1 MQKTNFKTRLL
12 ALLTAV
18 FMVIMCVPF
27 AAFADDLVIKTLYFN
42 KTDDME
48 WTVPSMTG
56 NQNSVA
62 FYSDMSSQTPIP
74 GVTQEGKVF
83 KGWARTGAESEG
95 VILNKGAYSYAELEE
110 AGLTEVPTI
119 QMSPIFE
126 DAEEEEP
133 LSIKNIIVTIG
144 EGETWADGYDEGNA
158 RTWSA
163 YSDTDA
169 ASVTLPVATKAGKE
183 FVEWVK
189 VGDESVKLEAGKAY
203 SYSDLETLGVPE
215 SGDIF
220 FKAVYKDAPVSV
232 KNIIATIG
240 EGETWADGFD
250 ESNTRTWSAY
260 SDTANVASVK
270 LPASAKAGKEFVEWV
285 KVGDE
290 SVKLEAGKAYSYSD
304 LETLGVTE
312 SGDISFKAVYKD
324 APVSVKN
331 IIATIGEDETWADGF
346 DESNTRTWSAY
357 SDTANVASVKLPVSA
372 KAGKEFVEWVK
383 VGEES
388 VKLEAGK
395 AYSYS
400 DLEALGIT
408 ECGDISFKAVYK
420 DVVAT
425 TTQKNIAFMLGEGN
439 TWADNFDNS
448 IVSRTWTAY
457 SDTAD
462 VKSVMPPVVAKEGK
476 EFVEWVKVGEE
487 SVKLAAGKA
496 YSYNDLK
503 ELGVPEDG
511 DIAFV
516 PVFKDKEAIAKNVIF
531 QVSQVEGAK
540 WATKDDQ
547 EAYGQ
552 NSRYYQTWSN
562 DAGKYTAPAAAKDGK
577 DFDYWVCNYGDKK
590 IVIRAGEEFNFD
602 TLTAKGIS
610 ATEAGDFAFNPV
622 FKDKASSSSSSA
634 SSSSSSSNTTNTSA
648 SNTTTTSASQKQ
660 VVKPAAA
667 PANTTKV
674 LPKTGA
680 TNAAPLIGGSL
691 AVVALLMGYGVYGL
705 VLRKKD

>member
-12 ALLTAV
+12 ALLTAA
-18 FMVIMCVPF
+18 FMIVMCVPF

-110 AGLTEVPTI
+110 VGLTEVPTI

-126 DAEEEEP
+126 DAEEEES

-169 ASVTLPVATKAGKE
+169 ASVTLPASAKAGKE

-203 SYSDLETLGVPE
+203 SYSDLEKLGVTE
-215 SGDIF
+215 SGDIS

-260 SDTANVASVK
+260 SDTANVASVT

-285 KVGDE
+285 KVGAE

-304 LETLGVTE
+304 LEKLGVTE
-312 SGDISFKAVYKD
+312 S
-324 APVSVKN
+324 
-331 IIATIGEDETWADGF
+331 
-346 DESNTRTWSAY
+346 
-357 SDTANVASVKLPVSA
+357 
-372 KAGKEFVEWVK
+372 
-383 VGEES
+383 
-388 VKLEAGK
+388 
-395 AYSYS
+395 
-400 DLEALGIT
+400 
-408 ECGDISFKAVYK
+408 GDISFKAVYK

-425 TTQKNIAFMLGEGN
+425 TTQKNIVFMLGEGN

-476 EFVEWVKVGEE
+476 EFVEWVKVGEK
-487 SVKLAAGKA
+487 SVKLAAGEA

-503 ELGVPEDG
+503 KLGVPEDG

-634 SSSSSSSNTTNTSA
+634 SSSSSSS
-648 SNTTTTSASQKQ
+648 SNKTTTSASQKQ
-660 VVKPAAA
+660 VVKAAAA

>member
-18 FMVIMCVPF
+18 FMVIVSMPF
-27 AAFADDLVIKTLYFN
+27 AAFAADEGGTNVIPNEISVSFNCWDATVVSEGADQSGDHYATYKLNSKSEYKNLPTL
-42 KTDDME
+42 KD
-48 WTVPSMTG
+48 VPE
-56 NQNSVA
+56 
-62 FYSDMSSQTPIP
+62 DK
-74 GVTQEGKVF
+74 EF
-83 KGWARTGAESEG
+83 KGWFIDGTDVEVVATTFSFDSLKAYAQNDSHAVSISAKLVDKEAEEINVSFNCWDATVVSEG
-95 VILNKGAYSYAELEE
+95 ADQSGDHYATYKLKATSEFKSLPTLKDVPENKEFKGWFIDGTDVEVVDTTFNFDSLKAYAQNASHAVSISAKLVDKEPEVAYDKISVSFLNDNHGSIVTAETISAGKSVTAPTKDGDKNIVGWTIGGVAYTGNWSYESLNALVTEDNINNLYKTAYIE
-110 AGLTEVPTI
+110 AYAVY
-119 QMSPIFE
+119 
-126 DAEEEEP
+126 EEEKPE
-133 LSIKNIIVTIG
+133 
-144 EGETWADGYDEGNA
+144 AD
-158 RTWSA
+158 
-163 YSDTDA
+163 
-169 ASVTLPVATKAGKE
+169 
-183 FVEWVK
+183 
-189 VGDESVKLEAGKAY
+189 
-203 SYSDLETLGVPE
+203 
-215 SGDIF
+215 
-220 FKAVYKDAPVSV
+220 SV
-232 KNIIATIG
+232 KNIIVTIG

-250 ESNTRTWSAY
+250 ESNTRTWSAH
-260 SDTANVASVK
+260 SDQADVK
-270 LPASAKAGKEFVEWV
+270 
-285 KVGDE
+285 
-290 SVKLEAGKAYSYSD
+290 
-304 LETLGVTE
+304 
-312 SGDISFKAVYKD
+312 
-324 APVSVKN
+324 
-331 IIATIGEDETWADGF
+331 
-346 DESNTRTWSAY
+346 
-357 SDTANVASVKLPVSA
+357 SVKLPVSA

-383 VGEES
+383 VGEET

-395 AYSYS
+395 AYSYN
-400 DLEALGIT
+400 DLEDLGIT
-408 ECGDISFKAVYK
+408 ECGDIAFKAVYK

-425 TTQKNIAFMLGEGN
+425 TTQKNIVFMLGEGN

-487 SVKLAAGKA
+487 SVKLAAGEA

-531 QVSQVEGAK
+531 QVSEVEGAK

-622 FKDKASSSSSSA
+622 FKDKASSSSSS
-634 SSSSSSSNTTNTSA
+634 SSSSSNKTTTA
-648 SNTTTTSASQKQ
+648 SNEKQ
-660 VVKPAAA
+660 VVKAAAA

-680 TNAAPLIGGSL
+680 SNVAPLLGGSL